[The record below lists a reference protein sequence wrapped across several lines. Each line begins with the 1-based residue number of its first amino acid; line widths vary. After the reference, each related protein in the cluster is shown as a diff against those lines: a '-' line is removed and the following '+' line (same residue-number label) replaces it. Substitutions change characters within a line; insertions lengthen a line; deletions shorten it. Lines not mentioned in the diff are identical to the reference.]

1 MAHVR
6 LPSVSDTSGTV
17 MMNACGVGREEL
29 KKLGPLSRDEK
40 ITAGALGLTVA
51 LWVFGGQLGIG
62 AVAAALL
69 GLAVLLITNVVTWKE
84 CLSDNQAR
92 PSPLTCPSLT
102 LTLTLPLRGLAML
115 LITTWSPGRTACPST
130 RHVLCIAICRFSQVQ
145 GSLPCFNR
153 HTHIYVLLSIR
164 WAFRRGCLVMKCCD
178 MHVNSLCPPISDL
191 RFLALMRLFCRPGT
205 R

>member
-1 MAHVR
+1 MR
-6 LPSVSDTSGTV
+6 
-17 MMNACGVGREEL
+17 REEL

-92 PSPLTCPSLT
+92 ALSLYPYKT
-102 LTLTLPLRGLAML
+102 
-115 LITTWSPGRTACPST
+115 
-130 RHVLCIAICRFSQVQ
+130 Q
-145 GSLPCFNR
+145 N
-153 HTHIYVLLSIR
+153 
-164 WAFRRGCLVMKCCD
+164 
-178 MHVNSLCPPISDL
+178 PI
-191 RFLALMRLFCRPGT
+191 P
-205 R
+205 